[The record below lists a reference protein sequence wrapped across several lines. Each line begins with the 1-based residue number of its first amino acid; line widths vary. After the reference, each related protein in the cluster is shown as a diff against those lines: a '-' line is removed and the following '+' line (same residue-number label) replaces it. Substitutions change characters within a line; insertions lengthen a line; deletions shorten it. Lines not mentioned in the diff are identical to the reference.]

1 MSTHQ
6 MKQWQVVGRKRPVS
20 TEDQPEIYRMK
31 VFAVNEVCAKSRF
44 WYFLSQLRKMKKSTG
59 EILSCGR
66 ITERNENSVR
76 IYGIWV
82 RYNSRSGTHNIYKEY
97 RDTALDGAV
106 NQMFEEMASRNR
118 ARRGSIQILRCAV
131 VPGAEAR
138 RANTKQFIDKDISF
152 TMPRKVFKTDKRFRK
167 TFRADAPQTH
177 F

>member
-1 MSTHQ
+1 VILIAIS
-6 MKQWQVVGRKRPVS
+6 
-20 TEDQPEIYRMK
+20 
-31 VFAVNEVCAKSRF
+31 VCDFDCFFFFFPPCHR
-44 WYFLSQLRKMKKSTG
+44 YFLSQLRKMKKSTG

-118 ARRGSIQILRCAV
+118 ARRGSIQILRWVWGGNGKIKIKKKKKKKKKGLGEMAAEWLLFGSRLVEICLFAV
-131 VPGAEAR
+131 RMRG
-138 RANTKQFIDKDISF
+138 
-152 TMPRKVFKTDKRFRK
+152 TDCYV
-167 TFRADAPQTH
+167 
-177 F
+177 